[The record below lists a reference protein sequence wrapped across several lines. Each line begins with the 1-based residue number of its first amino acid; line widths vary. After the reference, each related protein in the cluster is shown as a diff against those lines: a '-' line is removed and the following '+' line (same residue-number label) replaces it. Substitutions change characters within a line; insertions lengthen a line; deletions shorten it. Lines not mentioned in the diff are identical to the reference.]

1 MFLSRQPSHA
11 AVLAALSLVVAAPA
25 PLPLGARLIRA
36 GDFAGFRP
44 ESGPRSSFTTPE
56 LWVSSNPSLNP
67 SQRKAEI
74 ARLRRHGFAGLL
86 SEFLNRKARP
96 ESGVSWVMRL
106 RSAAAARAELQA
118 NFAYFKALDKSSG
131 GSFTEYSVPAIA
143 GARGFRV
150 LGQGQ
155 VGENVF
161 FADGPFLY
169 LVGAGWPITDKS
181 APTRAALIVAVKRL
195 YARVHGHPAAVKR

>member
-1 MFLSRQPSHA
+1 MSLPRQPSHA
-11 AVLAALSLVVAAPA
+11 ALAAALALFVAAPA

-36 GDFAGFRP
+36 GDLAGFRP
-44 ESGPRSSFTTPE
+44 ESGPRSSFTTAR
-56 LWVSSNPSLNP
+56 LWVSANPSLNP
-67 SQRKAEI
+67 SQRTAEI

-86 SEFLNRKARP
+86 SEFLNRRSRP
-96 ESGVSWVMRL
+96 ESGVSWVMQL
-106 RSAAAARAELQA
+106 RSAADARSELRA
-118 NFAYFKALDKSSG
+118 NFAYFESLDKSSG
-131 GSFTEYSVPAIA
+131 GSFTEYSVPAIP

-169 LVGAGWPITDKS
+169 LVGAGWPITEKS
-181 APTRAALIVAVKRL
+181 PPTRAALIAAVEKL
-195 YARVHGHPAAVKR
+195 YARVHGHPAVKR